1 MKIKVRKNLK
11 KIIVFLIIVLLTTGC
26 TQQLKDKNN
35 KIVKNESTG
44 QTLTKNILCK
54 PDNKKTISI
63 YKKNNI
69 NVNKLPECK
78 DFKITTGKYEGL
90 WTSIFVKP
98 LAYILIQ
105 IAKFTKNYGLSVIL
119 VSLIIRLIAFPLTK
133 KAALQSEIM
142 KKAQPELNKIQKK
155 YENKKDQESVI
166 KQNQEMMAIYKKC
179 GINPM
184 AGCLFAFI
192 QLPIF
197 IAFFEA
203 LQRTPVIFEDK
214 FLGLHLGTTP
224 VVGISSS
231 TFYSYLILMIII
243 GITTYLSFKMNTSAS
258 MTDPSMKTMPIMMSG
273 MIIITALFMPS
284 GLGIYWV
291 TSNIF
296 TIIQNI
302 LVKGSKEI
310 NAKK

>member
-1 MKIKVRKNLK
+1 MKKSSNKTIKKV
-11 KIIVFLIIVLLTTGC
+11 IIILIMILLTTGC
-26 TQQLKDKNN
+26 TQQLKDKDN
-35 KIVKNESTG
+35 KIVKNETTG
-44 QTLTKNILCK
+44 QTLTANILCK
-54 PDNKKTISI
+54 PVNKKTIEI
-63 YKKNNI
+63 YKKNKVNI
-69 NVNKLPECK
+69 EKLTECK

-98 LAYILIQ
+98 LAFILIQ
-105 IAKFTKNYGLSVIL
+105 IAKITKNYGLAVII
-119 VSLIIRLIAFPLTK
+119 VSIIIRLIAFPLTK

-166 KQNQEMMAIYKKC
+166 KQNQEMMAVYKKY

-224 VVGISSS
+224 IVGFSSP
-231 TFYSYLILMIII
+231 TFYSYIILMVII
-243 GITTYLSFKMNTSAS
+243 GITTYLSFKMTTSTG
-258 MTDPSMKTMPIMMSG
+258 MTDPSMKSMPIMMSG
-273 MIIITALFMPS
+273 MIIVTALFMPS

-291 TSNIF
+291 TSNVF
-296 TIIQNI
+296 TIIQNKI
-302 LVKGSKEI
+302 VKGSKEV
-310 NAKK
+310 NGKA